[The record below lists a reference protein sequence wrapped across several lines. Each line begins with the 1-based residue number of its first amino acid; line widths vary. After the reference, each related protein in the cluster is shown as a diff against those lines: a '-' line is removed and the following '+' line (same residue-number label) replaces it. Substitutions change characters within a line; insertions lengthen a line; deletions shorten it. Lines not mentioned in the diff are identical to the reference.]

1 MGSFSDSSLPP
12 LHTLESSC
20 DGSRKGVPACPAV
33 PDFGLSPLGAS
44 DSETWGEGVP
54 LVLKPIQREAH
65 LAGKLLLYN
74 LVHKCIVQIPD
85 FLACVC

>member
-1 MGSFSDSSLPP
+1 MAQGKGFLPA
-12 LHTLESSC
+12 LQFLTLASALW
-20 DGSRKGVPACPAV
+20 GHLTVKRG
-33 PDFGLSPLGAS
+33 GGAL
-44 DSETWGEGVP
+44 

-65 LAGKLLLYN
+65 LAGKLLLYI